1 MFLVAS
7 LPSVLALLR
16 SLYTHFILT
25 RRFAP
30 RLALRSSQQTVK
42 ESTARSAVKSMSW
55 RVIAGTVT
63 LITSL
68 KYSGSLKT
76 ALTIVGSDFFSK
88 AATMFIGE
96 RMMNQSQA
104 GRTKDSDGVGRS
116 LTKVR
121 PPYHKEASCMKPK
134 ITYTS
139 LLKLHIHPRS
149 ARLLRS
155 VAPVVRVVTTP

>member
-1 MFLVAS
+1 
-7 LPSVLALLR
+7 
-16 SLYTHFILT
+16 
-25 RRFAP
+25 
-30 RLALRSSQQTVK
+30 
-42 ESTARSAVKSMSW
+42 MSW

-121 PPYHKEASCMKPK
+121 PPHHVEKRIMKYICILATFSCF
-134 ITYTS
+134 
-139 LLKLHIHPRS
+139 
-149 ARLLRS
+149 AR
-155 VAPVVRVVTTP
+155 A

>member
-1 MFLVAS
+1 MPSTAISSIPSSSAS
-7 LPSVLALLR
+7 SDLKRIEKIMTVETLKRQRQAALLEETENK
-16 SLYTHFILT
+16 LK
-25 RRFAP
+25 
-30 RLALRSSQQTVK
+30 RLENLRDSYLDGKSIMESGMQEQVK
-42 ESTARSAVKSMSW
+42 ETTARSAVKSMSW

-88 AATMFIGE
+88 AATMFLGE

-121 PPYHKEASCMKPK
+121 IKVEYPV
-134 ITYTS
+134 
-139 LLKLHIHPRS
+139 LL
-149 ARLLRS
+149 
-155 VAPVVRVVTTP
+155 